1 MVENLP
7 VYVSID
13 GSKSVEGLPHFN
25 SKTAENASVLVK
37 PVPTIHLCLNQQ
49 KKLDSG
55 CLLYLY

>member
-1 MVENLP
+1 MP

-25 SKTAENASVLVK
+25 SKTAENASVLAK